1 VESGLSSRPT
11 SGLFPSG
18 PQRPTYREPHP
29 VRPASVALGAGVAA
43 VWLLLFGLFA
53 ASVRGYAW
61 LTIFAATLA
70 WLVAI
75 GLVRLGDR
83 GAATGVAISAGLGL
97 AAAWVVVIIRWAT
110 TGWPLW

>member
-1 VESGLSSRPT
+1 MASGLSFRP

-29 VRPASVALGAGVAA
+29 VRLAPVAIGAGVAS

-53 ASVRGYAW
+53 SSARGYAW
-61 LTIFAATLA
+61 LTFFAAAVA
-70 WLVAI
+70 WLVATA
-75 GLVRLGDR
+75 LMRVGDR
-83 GAATGVAISAGLGL
+83 GVATGVAIAAGFGF
-97 AAAWVVVIIRWAT
+97 AVAWIVVIVRWAT